1 MGGLA
6 QKRKVKYQVLIVE
19 DDKCTAGIVADILR
33 EKGLDCYVSNNGIE
47 GLDFLETLEFDA
59 LITDLHMP
67 EMGGKE
73 MLESLQPRFKD
84 SESKTP
90 LVVVASGYDEMIDD
104 LGDVPA
110 DYIYRKPLDLDHLAK
125 TVADE
130 CDKRDKD

>member
-1 MGGLA
+1 MGDKA
-6 QKRKVKYQVLIVE
+6 QKRKVKFQVLIVE

-33 EKGLDCYVSNNGIE
+33 EKGLDCYVSNNGVE
-47 GLDFLETLEFDA
+47 GLDFLDTLEFDA

-73 MLESLQPRFKD
+73 MLENLKPRFENNDK
-84 SESKTP
+84 KP
-90 LVVVASGYDEMIDD
+90 LVVVASGYEQMIDE
-104 LGDVPA
+104 LGDLNA

-130 CDKRDKD
+130 CVKREKN